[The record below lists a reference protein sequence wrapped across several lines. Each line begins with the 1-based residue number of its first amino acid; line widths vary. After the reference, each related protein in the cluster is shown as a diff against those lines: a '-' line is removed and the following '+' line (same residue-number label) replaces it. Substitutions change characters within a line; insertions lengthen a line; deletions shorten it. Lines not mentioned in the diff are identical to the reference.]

1 MTKGLIFDIKRYA
14 LHDGPGIRTTVFLKG
29 CAANC
34 WWCHN
39 PESQALGIE
48 KSIRINRFDQST
60 IEEEEIIGRKMS
72 VDELMIEICKDQV
85 FYDESGGGVT
95 FSGGEP
101 LMQPKFLREIL
112 KRCNESGLRTTLD
125 TTGSAPEDVFK
136 SIIDFVDLFLYD
148 IKFIDDRLHQKY
160 AGVSNLNILRNL
172 QTLVKQKRAVALRF
186 PVIPGITDQEKNI
199 EEILQFVL
207 NLNQGDMQIDL
218 LPYHKIARHK
228 YEKLNKDYL
237 MGKTQVPTSG
247 HMDSLKKK
255 FERAGLQVT
264 IGG

>member
-39 PESQALGIE
+39 PESQAPEIE
-48 KSIRINRFDQST
+48 KSVRINRFDQSI
-60 IEEEEIIGRKMS
+60 IEEEEIIGREIS
-72 VDELMIEICKDQV
+72 IDELMTEISKDQV
-85 FYDESGGGVT
+85 FFDESGGGVT
-95 FSGGEP
+95 ISGGEP
-101 LMQPKFLREIL
+101 LMQPEFLREIL
-112 KRCNESGLRTTLD
+112 IRCQETGLSATLD
-125 TTGSAPEDVFK
+125 TTGYAPSAVFD

-160 AGVSNLNILRNL
+160 AGVSNNNILTNL
-172 QTLVKQKRAVALRF
+172 KTLVKKKKSLILRL
-186 PVIPGITDQEKNI
+186 PVIPGITDQKKNI
-199 EEILQFVL
+199 EEILYFIL
-207 NLNQGDMQIDL
+207 NLKQGGMKIDL

-228 YEKLNKDYL
+228 YEKLNKEYL
-237 MGKTQVPTSG
+237 MCNTNLPSSDT
-247 HMDSLKKK
+247 MNLLKKK
-255 FERAGLQVT
+255 FEAAGFKVN